1 MDGWVFK
8 YKFYSMELFANV
20 GLLYVS
26 SIISTVPSPPAH
38 SRIDIN
44 TAPRSTFTSN
54 FSFMVKITRN
64 VDTIKKK
71 RAAEEEAE
79 EKTSDEKG

>member
-1 MDGWVFK
+1 MQTMDGWVFK
-8 YKFYSMELFANV
+8 YKFYSMELLQMSVCFMSAA
-20 GLLYVS
+20 
-26 SIISTVPSPPAH
+26 PAH

-71 RAAEEEAE
+71 KRGEAE